1 MNKDLTVPLRPVS
14 TYSIVALDRERGEM
28 GVAVQSHW
36 FSVGSVVT
44 WAEAGVG
51 AVATQSF
58 VEASYGPLGLALM
71 KSGKSP
77 RLTLKSLLARDK
89 NREARQVAM
98 INTKGETAVHTG
110 SRCIPE
116 AGHSV
121 GDGFSAQ
128 ANLMSSDRV
137 WGAMAS
143 RFKAARGTLARRLMA
158 ALEGAEEEGGD
169 VRGKQS
175 AAMLI
180 VKRKG
185 TSAPW
190 EGKILELRVED
201 HPEPLKELERLIKIH
216 EAYAEANLADDLAS
230 RGRMTQAMRRY
241 SLAAKLAPEIEEL
254 KFWQAVGMLNHGDIE
269 EAKPLLS
276 EVFRARK
283 EWRRVLFQLPNSG
296 LLKTPKGI
304 IESLLSP

>member
-1 MNKDLTVPLRPVS
+1 MILLRPVS
-14 TYSIVALDRERGEM
+14 TYSIVALDRARGEV

-58 VEASYGPLGLALM
+58 VEASYGPMGLAAM

-77 RLTLKSLLARDK
+77 KEALMSLLARDK

-98 INTKGETAVHTG
+98 INTKGEVAVHTG
-110 SRCIPE
+110 TRCIPE
-116 AGHSV
+116 AGHAT
-121 GDGFSAQ
+121 GDGFSTQ

-180 VKRKG
+180 VRRRAP
-185 TSAPW
+185 SAPW
-190 EGKILELRVED
+190 EGRVLDLRVED
-201 HPEPLKELERLIKIH
+201 HPAPLKELERLIKIH
-216 EAYAEANLADDLAS
+216 GAYAEANIADELAS
-230 RGRMTQAMRRY
+230 RGKMVQAMRRY
-241 SLAAKLAPEIEEL
+241 SLAAKMAPEIEEL
-254 KFWQAVGMLNHGDIE
+254 KFWQAVGLLNHGEIK
-269 EAKPLLS
+269 EAKPLLRQ
-276 EVFRARK
+276 VFRARK
-283 EWRRVLFQLPNSG
+283 EWKRVLFQLPKCG
-296 LLKTPKGI
+296 LLKAPEGLLD
-304 IESLLSP
+304 SLLSA